1 VLEEAVANGQGQ
13 RDVEIVFRRGG
24 LKPAHPATEIVAE
37 CPLDFISAKTSFGY
51 FRVNS

>member
-37 CPLDFISAKTSFGY
+37 CPLDFISAKTSSDIFG
-51 FRVNS
+51 

>member
-13 RDVEIVFRRGG
+13 RDVEIVFRRE
-24 LKPAHPATEIVAE
+24 PAHPATEIVAE